1 VWERESLQRERNC
14 AETLARVQFVCCF
27 FVCVCFPP
35 KCVRVC
41 VYQLTLWHTCVCERV
56 CVCFYFQVSPFHVRE
71 RDFQVSLYHVCE
83 RECERERECVCV
95 CRVYESVGVYVCVRE
110 RV

>member
-1 VWERESLQRERNC
+1 
-14 AETLARVQFVCCF
+14 
-27 FVCVCFPP
+27 
-35 KCVRVC
+35 
-41 VYQLTLWHTCVCERV
+41 
-56 CVCFYFQVSPFHVRE
+56 VCFYFQVSPFHVRE

-83 RECERERECVCV
+83 RECERERVCVCV